1 MSMPFCPKHGR
12 SHPNCKCDQ
21 GTIAGD
27 NYAKG
32 GEVKMSNKLQMA
44 YNARKSS
51 GKSGGGRV
59 GCVDCMA
66 KGGRCTLHS
75 GGDVENE
82 KLHPDAMAEGGRV
95 ADSGRDGAVRLDD
108 AARKSELDFSR
119 DESME
124 MPNPNNDQSSIAK
137 LAMATGGLVDAIMKD
152 RERRKMAEGGLV
164 DADASPDYDKRV
176 DLEPVHT
183 REDEEHELTSPSLD
197 DESLVGQILSERKMK
212 RRG

>member
-1 MSMPFCPKHGR
+1 
-12 SHPNCKCDQ
+12 
-21 GTIAGD
+21 
-27 NYAKG
+27 
-32 GEVKMSNKLQMA
+32 MSNKLQMA
-44 YNARKSS
+44 YNARKAS

-66 KGGRCTLHS
+66 KGGRCGLHD
-75 GGDVENE
+75 GGAT
-82 KLHPDAMAEGGRV
+82 KMAEGGLLSKMSEGKKEEPIQAKDIAEQGQQKGYGQEISWSSQQQQPGKYARGGEV
-95 ADSGRDGAVRLDD
+95 ENRKLDPD
-108 AARKSELDFSR
+108 AAV
-119 DESME
+119 E
-124 MPNPNNDQSSIAK
+124 MPDDMQEDIDLERRPGSDQSDVAK